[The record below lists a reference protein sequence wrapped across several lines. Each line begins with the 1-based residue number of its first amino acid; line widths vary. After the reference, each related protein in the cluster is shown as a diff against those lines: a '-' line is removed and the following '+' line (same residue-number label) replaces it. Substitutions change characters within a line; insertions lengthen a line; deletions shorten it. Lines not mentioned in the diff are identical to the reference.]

1 MYKTCCK
8 SGAHTDFTLIFSS
21 PHSLNP
27 QLKARHLVYYPSS
40 GKSWRVS
47 TVIQFQGQNSALAL
61 GDTSPV
67 ITDTDKLSHLL
78 LKKDFLKAF
87 YL

>member
-1 MYKTCCK
+1 MYRTSCK
-8 SGAHTDFTLIFSS
+8 SGTHTDFTLIFSS
-21 PHSLNP
+21 PHTLEP
-27 QLKARHLVYYPSS
+27 QLKARDLVYYPSS

-47 TVIQFQGQNSALAL
+47 TVIQLQGQHSALAL
-61 GDTSPV
+61 GDTSPM
-67 ITDTDKLSHLL
+67 ITDSDKLSHLL